1 MVPVLKFRDP
11 PGSLAVRTIFFNFAG
26 SFYPKKWIMQQIKL
40 SDHIYYLGFNDR
52 RTHLFENIWPIPH
65 GVSYNSYLIAD
76 EKVALIDTVE
86 RQFIDDYLEQIER
99 IIGDRKIDYLVI
111 NHMEPDHSGALR
123 ALITKYPD
131 ITLVGNKKT
140 FGFVESFYFTPKNI
154 LEVNDDDVLDLGTHR
169 LQFRMVPMVHWP
181 ETMVTYET
189 VNKILFSGDAFG
201 SYGTLDGGVFDD
213 EINLDFY
220 EVEVMRYFT
229 NIVGKYCA
237 HTQRAIKKL
246 ADLEIRMIAATH
258 GPIWRTDLDWV
269 LTRYN
274 KWSTYDMEEGVV
286 IVYGSMY
293 GNTQKMAETVARR
306 LAERGIKNIRVY
318 DSSKTHASYIINDI
332 FKYKGFIVGSCA
344 YNNALF
350 PNVETLLSTVEH
362 MGIKNHLLGIFG
374 NYSWNGGGV
383 KNLISFAENIK
394 WELVYNPVEE
404 KGALKVDKYEEL
416 LKLADAMADRL
427 KAE

>member
-1 MVPVLKFRDP
+1 
-11 PGSLAVRTIFFNFAG
+11 
-26 SFYPKKWIMQQIKL
+26 MQQIKL

-76 EKVALIDTVE
+76 KKVALIDTVE

>member
-1 MVPVLKFRDP
+1 
-11 PGSLAVRTIFFNFAG
+11 
-26 SFYPKKWIMQQIKL
+26 MQQIKL